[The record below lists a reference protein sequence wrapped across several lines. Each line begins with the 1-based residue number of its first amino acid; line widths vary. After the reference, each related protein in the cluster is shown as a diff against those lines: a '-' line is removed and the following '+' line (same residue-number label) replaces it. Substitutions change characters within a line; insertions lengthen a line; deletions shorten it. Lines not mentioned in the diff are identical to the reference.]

1 MAEPL
6 PPYDTSVYPG
16 IWECPDGAVD
26 PRHLYWLADVLAA
39 GLFRTALEIGSFLG
53 TSGTAF
59 VEAVN
64 AGRLEHATFCDLEP
78 RENLRRVLA
87 TCRDPTRLTLQPGRS
102 IDLLAR
108 GPVLACLHY
117 QYQGL

>member
-39 GLFRTALEIGSFLG
+39 GLFRRVAPVARLRATGVATATRFLG
-53 TSGTAF
+53 SIPMLLRTSS
-59 VEAVN
+59 
-64 AGRLEHATFCDLEP
+64 P
-78 RENLRRVLA
+78 
-87 TCRDPTRLTLQPGRS
+87 
-102 IDLLAR
+102 
-108 GPVLACLHY
+108 
-117 QYQGL
+117 